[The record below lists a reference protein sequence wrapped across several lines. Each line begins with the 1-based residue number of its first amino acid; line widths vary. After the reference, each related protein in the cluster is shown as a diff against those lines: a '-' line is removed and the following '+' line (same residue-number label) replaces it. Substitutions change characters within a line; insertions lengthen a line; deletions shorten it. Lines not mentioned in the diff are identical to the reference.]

1 MQGKKNFEPRLFYQI
16 SLADF
21 VPQDHLLRK
30 LEKVLD
36 LDWIRKATREYYS
49 HTGKPSVDPV
59 VLVKMLLIG
68 YLYDIRSERRLAEE
82 MSLNLAYRWYIGY
95 DLDEEVPDHSIFSK
109 ARKRF
114 GKKLFLEVFEHIL
127 KQCLKAGLVGEDSL
141 FVDSTLVKANAS
153 MSSLVEVKLSPEI
166 YWRKLESSEEVKGPR
181 GRPPKG
187 KVSRQVGS
195 HFTGKTD
202 LKKMGRRRRDRK
214 ASYLKKRSTTDPDA
228 TVHYRP
234 GIGASLSYKAHL
246 ATDAG
251 GVITAIAVSSSAVH
265 DTNML
270 PELLARHKRQIGN
283 PHLVVGDSH
292 YGSFEAL
299 SYLQDQGI
307 KTAIPPIGPRNR
319 PHHYPK
325 TLFRYDKEQDL
336 FICPR
341 GKKLRRRCKSYP
353 TNQVIYRA
361 KKEECN
367 ICPDRKKRIDSTR
380 TVARQVTRYD
390 GDQIEKAQAFYD
402 SALGK
407 ELMQKRKTAI
417 EGVFA
422 QAKSFHGLRRAKFR
436 GKEKM
441 EIQLLLTAAVI
452 NLKKLLA
459 RARASSLETTNTF
472 KNVYNFVLHN
482 LFEYWSN
489 SCLCYKLSA

>member
-1 MQGKKNFEPRLFYQI
+1 MQGKKNFQPRLFYQI
-16 SLADF
+16 NLADF
-21 VPQDHLLRK
+21 IPQDHLLRK

-36 LDWIRKATREYYS
+36 LNWIRKATREYCS

-82 MSLNLAYRWYIGY
+82 MSLNLAYRWYTGY

-114 GKKLFLEVFEHIL
+114 GQKLFLEVFNHIL
-127 KQCLKAGLVGEDSL
+127 KQCLKAGLVKGDSL

-153 MSSLVEVKLSPEI
+153 MSSLVEVKLSPEVH
-166 YWRKLESSEEVKGPR
+166 WRELESSEEVKGPR
-181 GRPPKG
+181 GRPPKEKMNQQIG
-187 KVSRQVGS
+187 R
-195 HFTGKTD
+195 HFTGKMD
-202 LKKMGRRRRDRK
+202 LKKMGRRRRGRRV
-214 ASYLKKRSTTDPDA
+214 SYLNKRSPTDPDA

-246 ATDAG
+246 TTEASG
-251 GVITAIAVSSSAVH
+251 FITAVAVSSNAVH

-270 PELLARHKRQIGN
+270 PQLLPRHRKHVGN
-283 PHLVVGDSH
+283 PHLIVGDSH

-307 KTAIPPIGPRNR
+307 RTVIPPIGPRNR

-325 TLFRYDKEQDL
+325 TLFHYDKEQDL

-341 GKKLRRRCKSYP
+341 GKKLPRQCKSHR
-353 TNQVIYRA
+353 TNQIIYRA

-367 ICPDRKKRIDSTR
+367 LCPDRKRCIDSTR
-380 TVARQVTRYD
+380 AIARQVTRYD
-390 GDQIEKAQAFYD
+390 GDQIEKAQVLYD

-407 ELMQKRKTAI
+407 ELMKKRKTAI
-417 EGVFA
+417 EGTFA
-422 QAKSFHGLRRAKFR
+422 QAKSFHGLKRAKFR

-459 RARASSLETTNTF
+459 RARISSLEISKTF
-472 KNVYNFVLHN
+472 RNVYNFLFHNVL
-482 LFEYWSN
+482 EYWSS
-489 SCLCYKLSA
+489 SCLWYRLPA

>member
-1 MQGKKNFEPRLFYQI
+1 
-16 SLADF
+16 
-21 VPQDHLLRK
+21 
-30 LEKVLD
+30 
-36 LDWIRKATREYYS
+36 
-49 HTGKPSVDPV
+49 
-59 VLVKMLLIG
+59 MLLIG

-114 GKKLFLEVFEHIL
+114 GRKLFLEVFNHIL
-127 KQCLKAGLVGEDSL
+127 KQCLKADLVKGDSL

-153 MSSLVEVKLSPEI
+153 MNSLVEVKLSPEV
-166 YWRKLESSEEVKGPR
+166 YWRELESSEEAKR
-181 GRPPKG
+181 SYRRHSKE
-187 KVSRQVGS
+187 KMSQQVGT
-195 HFTGKTD
+195 HFTGKMD
-202 LKKMGRRRRDRK
+202 LKKVGRRRRDRRV
-214 ASYLKKRSTTDPDA
+214 SYLNKRSTTDPDA

-246 ATDAG
+246 ATEES
-251 GVITAIAVSSSAVH
+251 GVITAVAVSSSAVH

-270 PELLARHKRQIGN
+270 PELLARHRRHLGN
-283 PHLVVGDSH
+283 PHLIVGDSH

-299 SYLQDQGI
+299 SYLQGQGI

-325 TLFRYDKEQDL
+325 TLFHYDKEQDL

-341 GKKLRRRCKSYP
+341 GKKLPRRCKNHR
-353 TNQVIYRA
+353 TNQIIYRA

-367 ICPDRKKRIDSTR
+367 ICPDRNRCIDSAR
-380 TVARQVTRYD
+380 AIARQVTRYD
-390 GDQIEKAQAFYD
+390 GDQIERAQTLYD

-407 ELMQKRKTAI
+407 ELMKKRKTAI
-417 EGVFA
+417 EGTFA

-441 EIQLLLTAAVI
+441 EIQLLLTAAAI

-459 RARASSLETTNTF
+459 RARALSLDTTRTLR
-472 KNVYNFVLHN
+472 NVYDFLSHS
-482 LFEYWSN
+482 LFGYCSN
-489 SCLCYKLSA
+489 SCLRYKLLA